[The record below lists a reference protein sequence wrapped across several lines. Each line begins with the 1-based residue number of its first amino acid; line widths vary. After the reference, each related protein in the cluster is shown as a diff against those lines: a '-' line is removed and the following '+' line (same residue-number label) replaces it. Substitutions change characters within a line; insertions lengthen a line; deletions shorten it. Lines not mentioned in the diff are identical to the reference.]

1 MNEFENKKY
10 EINIEKSIYPLYI
23 LKEILSFL
31 SERKK
36 LNIIIVNKYLQTK
49 FDIKIEDYKRVSG
62 IYKEGERNGKGKE
75 YYILT
80 NKIIIK
86 MVY

>member
-80 NKIIIK
+80 NKINLMGNI
-86 MVY
+86 